1 MTTTIVVV
9 VIVLLLLAAAA
20 YFFMQNQRRSKLHQR
35 FGPEY
40 DRQVEGAENRAQAER
55 HLTEVARKRDELE
68 IRELDDAQRAVF
80 AEQWQV
86 VQARFVDEPA
96 AAVDGAESLVDDV
109 LRTRGYPAD
118 DFDAQTDLVAADHPE
133 VVQHYRDAHDAHERH
148 RSTGQT
154 DTEDLRQAFVH
165 YRALFDS
172 LVGREE
178 QSAMP
183 RHDPARS
190 DQVVDADRVD
200 GQPVDANLPPERHP
214 ERS

>member
-20 YFFMQNQRRSKLHQR
+20 YFFMQNQRRAQLHKR

-40 DRQVEGAENRAQAER
+40 ERQVESADNRAEAER
-55 HLTEVARKRDELE
+55 HLTEVARKRDKLD
-68 IRELDDAQRAVF
+68 IRELDDTQRAGF
-80 AEQWQV
+80 LEQWQV

-96 AAVDGAESLVDDV
+96 AAVDGAENLVDDV

-118 DFDAQTDLVAADHPE
+118 DFDAQTELVAADHPE
-133 VVQHYRDAHDAHERH
+133 VVQHYRAGHDAHERH
-148 RSTGQT
+148 RRTGQT

-172 LVGREE
+172 LTGQEERTATPHRQVDVSDDAMDDRSAPAE
-178 QSAMP
+178 QS
-183 RHDPARS
+183 DPS
-190 DQVVDADRVD
+190 Y
-200 GQPVDANLPPERHP
+200 HP

>member
-1 MTTTIVVV
+1 MTTIIVVV

-20 YFFMQNQRRSKLHQR
+20 YFFTQNRRRSQLHQR

-40 DRQVEGAENRAQAER
+40 DRQVEGADNRAQAER
-55 HLTEVARKRDELE
+55 HLSEVARKRDQLE
-68 IRELDDAQRAVF
+68 IRDLDDTQRAAF
-80 AEQWQV
+80 TEKWQA

-118 DFDAQTDLVAADHPE
+118 DFDAQTELVATDHPE
-133 VVQHYRDAHDAHERH
+133 VVQHYRAAHEAHERH

-172 LVGREE
+172 LVGHEE
-178 QSAMP
+178 RPATP
-183 RHDPARS
+183 RRDP
-190 DQVVDADRVD
+190 DA
-200 GQPVDANLPPERHP
+200 ERAAEAGTTYNP

>member
-20 YFFMQNQRRSKLHQR
+20 YFFMQNQRRTQLHKR

-40 DRQVEGAENRAQAER
+40 ERQVESAENRAEAER
-55 HLTEVARKRDELE
+55 HLSEVAKKRDKLE
-68 IRELDDAQRAVF
+68 IRDLDDGQRAVF
-80 AEQWQV
+80 VEQWQV
-86 VQARFVDEPA
+86 IQARFVDQPA

-118 DFDAQTDLVAADHPE
+118 DFDSQTELVAADHPD
-133 VVQHYRDAHDAHERH
+133 VVQHYRAGHEAHERH
-148 RSTGQT
+148 RQTGQT

-172 LVGREE
+172 LVGNEE
-178 QSAMP
+178 RTTTP
-183 RHDPARS
+183 RRDVS
-190 DQVVDADRVD
+190 DETDRVD
-200 GQPVDANLPPERHP
+200 GRAVDDPPVQSTDAPRYR